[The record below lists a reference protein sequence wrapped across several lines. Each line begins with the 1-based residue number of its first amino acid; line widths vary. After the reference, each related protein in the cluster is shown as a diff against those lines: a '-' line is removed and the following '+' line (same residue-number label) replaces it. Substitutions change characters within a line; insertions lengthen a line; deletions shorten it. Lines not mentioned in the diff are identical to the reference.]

1 MITKDEIKKYLE
13 IYDKIEEKCDEFI
26 SEYYYQIIG
35 NKYRSKLEND
45 TYPNQKCFEVFEF
58 HVLLTTE
65 AEDCEYKN
73 FDCIPIDV
81 ICGTHE
87 DIKRF
92 VRDLIEKRV
101 KRYKEREDSIEKWS
115 KQQAK
120 EEKEEIEKLKKKF
133 NL

>member
-26 SEYYYQIIG
+26 SEYYHQIIG
-35 NKYRSKLEND
+35 NKYRSKLKED
-45 TYPNQKCFEVFEF
+45 TYPNQECFEVFEF

-65 AEDCEYKN
+65 VENCEYKN
-73 FDCIPIDV
+73 FDYIPIDV

-101 KRYKEREDSIEKWS
+101 KRYKEQEDSMNRWS
-115 KQQAK
+115 RQQAK
-120 EEKEEIEKLKKKF
+120 EEKEEIERLKKKF